1 MSKLSNFLHLKIYR
15 RTFLLYLSIVLI
27 FVTAMLVVFYHNMQ
41 SNGMEA
47 YLQVSDT
54 AFTQAERQLNS
65 VTNAIDNFFTHL
77 HASPFL
83 C

>member
-54 AFTQAERQLNS
+54 AFTQRRSALRDLSRQLQ
-65 VTNAIDNFFTHL
+65 
-77 HASPFL
+77 
-83 C
+83 